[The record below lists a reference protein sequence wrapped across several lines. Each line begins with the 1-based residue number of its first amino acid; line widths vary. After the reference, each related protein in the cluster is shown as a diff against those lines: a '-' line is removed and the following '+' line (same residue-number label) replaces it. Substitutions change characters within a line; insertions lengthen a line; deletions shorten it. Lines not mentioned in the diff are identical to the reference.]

1 MRLDHLLS
9 RESDIWSKLV
19 FDQMDRKSKFQYC
32 SILRAMQ
39 MVSQSIRDSETRN
52 VNNAGV

>member
-1 MRLDHLLS
+1 MNS
-9 RESDIWSKLV
+9 RESDIWLKLV
-19 FDQMDRKSKFQYC
+19 FNQMDRKSKFQYC

-52 VNNAGV
+52 VKNAGV